1 MNERSTFTSSHSFLV
16 VSLITMFYLLVP
28 GLLEAVSSGLKSFQE
43 NNGLL
48 TFIIWFNLWLGTILF
63 LYSKEIKSYFK
74 GRPSDKPLLLKIC
87 NSLASLRFTV
97 YLLGLSLILVFV
109 GTLAQTEMG
118 IWDVVDHF
126 FRCFFSRVK
135 LSYFWPWEVS
145 AATDRLIY
153 FFPGGYTLGILLL
166 CNLLAAHS
174 LKFKITKDKKNL
186 VLGLIFTI
194 AGLAFIFWAVRDG
207 IIKEDIPSAYV
218 NSYKR
223 VLYRLLT
230 GLGSTTILLIGC
242 WFLFKKRAGIV
253 VLHFGIILLLFSE
266 LITGVYAKEGNM
278 RIQEGDYSSFV
289 DLSREY
295 ELAISDPEAGAS
307 KEKSFII
314 PDSYLQNLGEWQSH
328 ESLPFDFKVNSWH
341 GNATMESR
349 DLPDSSYEGLGS
361 SFRIKPLPKVSGV
374 DANSMDIP
382 AMEMEFRDKS
392 GKALGKFA
400 FSVIMYMQGTDDF
413 IQHVTVGEK
422 KYNLMMRNKREYLY
436 SIGSSKPVRVK
447 LIDFRHDTYIG
458 TNVPK
463 NYSSL
468 VELVDEEKEIDRK
481 VLISMNNP
489 LRYTGRTFYQ
499 SSFAPDETGTVL
511 QVVSNPG
518 WMLPYLCCVIV
529 GIGMLFQF
537 VLTLSKFISRKLA

>member
-1 MNERSTFTSSHSFLV
+1 MKEKSTFTSSHSFLV
-16 VSLITMFYLLVP
+16 ISLVSVFYLLIP
-28 GLLEAVSSGLKSFQE
+28 GLLEAVSSGLNSFQHS
-43 NNGLL
+43 NGIL
-48 TFIIWFNLWLGTILF
+48 TFVIWFNLWLGTVIF
-63 LYSKEIKSYFK
+63 LYSRELKKYFTGDSGKS
-74 GRPSDKPLLLKIC
+74 LLMKIC
-87 NSLASLRFTV
+87 HSLASLKFTV
-97 YLLGLSLILVFV
+97 FLLGLSLVLVFV
-109 GTLAQTEMG
+109 GTLAQVEMG

-135 LSYFWPWEVS
+135 IAYFWPWEVS
-145 AATDRLIY
+145 EATNRLHY

-166 CNLLAAHS
+166 LNLLAAHS
-174 LKFKITKDKKNL
+174 LKFRITKEKKD
-186 VLGLIFTI
+186 LIIGSLFTV
-194 AGLAFIFWAVRDG
+194 AGLVFIFWAVRDG

-230 GLGSTTILLIGC
+230 GLGSTAILLIGC

-295 ELAISDPEAGAS
+295 ELAITDPEQPAS
-307 KEKSFII
+307 TEKSIVI
-314 PDSYLQNLGEWQSH
+314 PERYLKTPSDWQSH
-328 ESLPFDFKVNSWH
+328 ESLPFDFKVNSWYD
-341 GNATMESR
+341 NATMESR
-349 DLPDSSYEGLGS
+349 ETMDASYEGLGT
-361 SFRIKPLPKVSGV
+361 SFRIKPLTKVSGV

-382 AMEMEFRDKS
+382 AMEVEFRDKS
-392 GKALGKFA
+392 GKSLGKFA
-400 FSVIMYMQGTDDF
+400 FSVIMYMQGTSEF
-413 IQHVTVGEK
+413 IQSFTLDGK
-422 KYNLMMRNKREYLY
+422 KYDLMMRNKREYLY
-436 SIGSSKPVRVK
+436 SIGSSTPVRVK
-447 LIDFRHDTYIG
+447 LVDFRHDTYIG

-529 GIGMLFQF
+529 GLGMLFQF
-537 VLTLSKFISRKLA
+537 SLSLSQFVSRKLA

>member
-1 MNERSTFTSSHSFLV
+1 MS
-16 VSLITMFYLLVP
+16 I
-28 GLLEAVSSGLKSFQE
+28 GA
-43 NNGLL
+43 
-48 TFIIWFNLWLGTILF
+48 
-63 LYSKEIKSYFK
+63 
-74 GRPSDKPLLLKIC
+74 
-87 NSLASLRFTV
+87 
-97 YLLGLSLILVFV
+97 
-109 GTLAQTEMG
+109 
-118 IWDVVDHF
+118 
-126 FRCFFSRVK
+126 
-135 LSYFWPWEVS
+135 
-145 AATDRLIY
+145 
-153 FFPGGYTLGILLL
+153 
-166 CNLLAAHS
+166 
-174 LKFKITKDKKNL
+174 
-186 VLGLIFTI
+186 IFTI

-242 WFLFKKRAGIV
+242 WFLFRKRAGIV

-295 ELAISDPEAGAS
+295 ELAITDPDSPNS
-307 KEKSFII
+307 KEKSIVI
-314 PDSYLQNLGEWQSH
+314 PDRYLQTPGDWQSH
-328 ESLPFDFKVNSWH
+328 ESIPFDFKVTKWH
-341 GNATMESR
+341 GNATVESR
-349 DLPDSSYEGLGS
+349 EEMASDYEGLGLR
-361 SFRIKPLPKVSGV
+361 FRLKGLPKVSGV
-374 DANSMDIP
+374 DGNAMDVP
-382 AMEMEFRDKS
+382 GMEVEFRDKA
-392 GKALGKFA
+392 GKSLGKYI
-400 FSVIMYMQGTDDF
+400 FSVIMYMQGTSEFFQDITVDD
-413 IQHVTVGEK
+413 K
-422 KYNLMMRNKREYLY
+422 KFNLMMRNKRQYLY
-436 SIGSSKPVRVK
+436 SIGSSKPVRLK

-468 VELVDEEKEIDRK
+468 VHLIDEEKEIDRK

-537 VLTLSKFISRKLA
+537 VLTLNQFVSRKLA

>member
-1 MNERSTFTSSHSFLV
+1 MKERSTFTTSHSFLV
-16 VSLITMFYLLVP
+16 ISLVSVFYLLVP
-28 GLLEAVSSGLKSFQE
+28 GLLEAVSSGLNSFQHS
-43 NNGLL
+43 NGFL
-48 TFIIWFNLWLGTILF
+48 TTVIWFNLWLGTIIF
-63 LYSKEIKSYFK
+63 LYSKELKKYFTGESFLSLAK
-74 GRPSDKPLLLKIC
+74 KIC
-87 NSLASLRFTV
+87 HSLASLRFTV
-97 YLLGLSLILVFV
+97 FLLGLSLILVFV
-109 GTLAQTEMG
+109 GTLAQVEMG
-118 IWDVVDHF
+118 IWDVVDQF

-135 LSYFWPWEVS
+135 VAYFWPGEVS
-145 AATDRLIY
+145 EATHRLHY
-153 FFPGGYTLGILLL
+153 FFPGGYTLGVLLL
-166 CNLLAAHS
+166 VNLLSAHS
-174 LKFKITKDKKNL
+174 LKFRITKDKKD
-186 VLGLIFTI
+186 LIIGTLFTI

-295 ELAISDPEAGAS
+295 ELAITDPDAETT
-307 KEKSFII
+307 EKSIII
-314 PDSYLQNLGEWQSH
+314 PESYLKTKGEWQSH
-328 ESLPFDFKVNSWH
+328 ENLPFEFKVNTWH
-341 GNATMESR
+341 DNATIDSR
-349 DLPDSSYEGLGS
+349 EAIEPTYEGLGK
-361 SFRIKPLPKVSGV
+361 SFKIKSLTKVTGV

-382 AMEMEFRDKS
+382 AMEVEFRDKS
-392 GKALGKFA
+392 GKALGKYI
-400 FSVIMYMQGTDDF
+400 FSVIMYMQGTSEFFQD
-413 IQHVTVGEK
+413 ITIGEK

-436 SIGSSKPVRVK
+436 SIGSKKPVRVK

-468 VELVDEEKEIDRK
+468 VELVDTEKEIDRK

-529 GIGMLFQF
+529 GLGMLFQF
-537 VLTLSKFISRKLA
+537 SLILSQFVSRKLA